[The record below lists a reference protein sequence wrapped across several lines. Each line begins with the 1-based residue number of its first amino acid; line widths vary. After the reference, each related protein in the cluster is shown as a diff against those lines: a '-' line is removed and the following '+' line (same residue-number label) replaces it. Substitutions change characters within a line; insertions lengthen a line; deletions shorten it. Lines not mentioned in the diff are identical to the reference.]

1 MEFQAKWIRTSE
13 ETGGVCPVFRKG
25 WKTEKEVERATLY
38 LTALGVYEAHLNG
51 KRVTLKALL
60 SAPNADNTRGTLTFD
75 YSEYLRLF
83 LNTAMLAAGYQPALA
98 RIGDCIQVNTD
109 SDITKMS
116 TMLSI
121 EATVTNRTT
130 FMRKIA
136 DWSGAG
142 WQYGDSYSIDYK
154 SVLGY

>member
-1 MEFQAKWIRTSE
+1 M
-13 ETGGVCPVFRKG
+13 
-25 WKTEKEVERATLY
+25 
-38 LTALGVYEAHLNG
+38 
-51 KRVTLKALL
+51 

-109 SDITKMS
+109 SDI
-116 TMLSI
+116 
-121 EATVTNRTT
+121 
-130 FMRKIA
+130 A